1 MDDAWAEYWSALH
14 RGDRHAALAV
24 VRRLHDAGADPV
36 KIIDGLVMPAQERI
50 GELWLEGEWS
60 IAEEHAAT
68 VINEGLVHWLCSFA
82 EPPASDAPLVVV
94 SCLERERH
102 ALPALVVAETLMIAG
117 YRVNYV
123 GSDPEPGDLLRRIL
137 TLKPRAVL
145 FSASLT
151 SSLAGQKSLL
161 GSIRAIGIPVVVGG
175 RAFGGDD
182 RRALAL
188 GATAYAR
195 GIDDV
200 LRLMADLPPGREP
213 GQSMSLG
220 PADEEAAWVLE
231 YAGEIAPYVL
241 RAIAHRHEHD
251 LEWPPWWTRVREPHG
266 PRRGLPRSGAGD
278 RRRDDH
284 GRGPRLDDA
293 GAGPPRRG
301 RRAGRRDL
309 GAAGRAPARPAARA
323 ALPRRIGRSS
333 WSGRGPLRASER
345 LDQQGD
351 PVPARPGE
359 HERRLGVAGQGQP
372 LAELVGHHVDAA
384 LLDRQPADAALAQ
397 CCAQCLLPVREARR
411 GPGSRGANGVRN
423 DESEVT

>member
-1 MDDAWAEYWSALH
+1 MDDAWEEYWSALH

-68 VINEGLVHWLCSFA
+68 AINEGLVHWLCSFA

-102 ALPALVVAETLMIAG
+102 AFPALVVAETLMIAG

-123 GSDPEPGDLLRRIL
+123 GSDPEPGDLLRQIL

-251 LEWPPWWTRVREPHG
+251 LEWPPWWTEFESHMDHVVGCLAAALVTGDETIMVEVRDWMTQVLA
-266 PRRGLPRSGAGD
+266 RRGA
-278 RRRDDH
+278 
-284 GRGPRLDDA
+284 DA
-293 GAGPPRRG
+293 GLVGEIWELLAE
-301 RRAGRRDL
+301 
-309 GAAGRAPARPAARA
+309 
-323 ALPRRIGRSS
+323 
-333 WSGRGPLRASER
+333 PLRAR
-345 LDQQGD
+345 
-351 PVPARPGE
+351 
-359 HERRLGVAGQGQP
+359 P
-372 LAELVGHHVDAA
+372 LARLYLAGSAA
-384 LLDRQPADAALAQ
+384 PAGLA
-397 CCAQCLLPVREARR
+397 EAR
-411 GPGSRGANGVRN
+411 
-423 DESEVT
+423 